1 MIGLQLK
8 ALLRYYSDSHV
19 RKDDRLDA
27 ALLEG
32 ACVRRLLSALC
43 IQRRSSAAIT

>member
-19 RKDDRLDA
+19 KKDDRLDA
-27 ALLEG
+27 APLEG
-32 ACVRRLLSALC
+32 ACVHRLLSAL
-43 IQRRSSAAIT
+43 RT

>member
-8 ALLRYYSDSHV
+8 ALPRYYSDSHV

-27 ALLEG
+27 APLEG

-43 IQRRSSAAIT
+43 IQRRSSGAIT